1 MSDPD
6 YLAKRGFVVTY
17 RGNQM
22 SVRQPPGDD
31 NALGHIKFMFP
42 NNFSV
47 YLHDTSSRNLFAS
60 EKRAFSHGCVRV
72 DAPYRFAEIVM
83 GAENGWTED
92 KVRQAI
98 GGRERRVDLKR
109 KLPVHIAYF
118 TAYVDETGE

>member
-1 MSDPD
+1 
-6 YLAKRGFVVTY
+6 
-17 RGNQM
+17 M

-60 EKRAFSHGCVRV
+60 ETRAFSHGCVRV
-72 DAPYRFAEIVM
+72 DAPYKFAEIIM

-92 KVRQAI
+92 KRAH
-98 GGRERRVDLKR
+98 G
-109 KLPVHIAYF
+109 H
-118 TAYVDETGE
+118 